1 MKIKEAVNRIDVLL
15 NNINIMKGDELNCDS
30 LTKFI
35 NWDSISN
42 KDYISIDDRI
52 IEYLEK
58 LLEDDVF
65 MKKIS
70 ASCDLRKY
78 EGIYNKM
85 QERKKEELNKDV
97 EKMFKE
103 GGKDEQ

>member
-85 QERKKEELNKDV
+85 QEQKEQE
-97 EKMFKE
+97 EKGE
-103 GGKDEQ
+103 

>member
-85 QERKKEELNKDV
+85 QEQKEKGEENV
-97 EKMFKE
+97 
-103 GGKDEQ
+103 

>member
-1 MKIKEAVNRIDVLL
+1 MEVVKMKIKEAVNRIDVLL

-85 QERKKEELNKDV
+85 QEQKEQE
-97 EKMFKE
+97 EKGE
-103 GGKDEQ
+103 

>member
-85 QERKKEELNKDV
+85 QEQKEQE
-97 EKMFKE
+97 EK
-103 GGKDEQ
+103 GGENV

>member
-35 NWDSISN
+35 NWDNIDN

-85 QERKKEELNKDV
+85 QEQKEQE
-97 EKMFKE
+97 EKGE
-103 GGKDEQ
+103 ENV

>member
-1 MKIKEAVNRIDVLL
+1 MKIKEAVKRIDVILA
-15 NNINIMKGDELNCDS
+15 NINIMKGDELNCDS

-85 QERKKEELNKDV
+85 QEQKEQKEEGEENV
-97 EKMFKE
+97 
-103 GGKDEQ
+103 

>member
-85 QERKKEELNKDV
+85 QEQKEQE
-97 EKMFKE
+97 EKGEKNV
-103 GGKDEQ
+103 

>member
-1 MKIKEAVNRIDVLL
+1 MEVVKMKIKEAVNRIDVLL

-85 QERKKEELNKDV
+85 QEQKEQE
-97 EKMFKE
+97 EKGE
-103 GGKDEQ
+103 ENV

>member
-85 QERKKEELNKDV
+85 QEQKEKG
-97 EKMFKE
+97 EKNV
-103 GGKDEQ
+103 

>member
-85 QERKKEELNKDV
+85 QEQKEQE
-97 EKMFKE
+97 EKGE
-103 GGKDEQ
+103 ENV

>member
-1 MKIKEAVNRIDVLL
+1 MKIVEAVKRIDVILS
-15 NNINIMKGDELNCDS
+15 NINIMKGNELDCDS
-30 LTKFI
+30 LTKSFD
-35 NWDSISN
+35 WDTIDN
-42 KDYISIDDRI
+42 KDYILIDDSI

-58 LLEDDVF
+58 LFEDDVF

-85 QERKKEELNKDV
+85 QEQKEQKEEGV
-97 EKMFKE
+97 ENV
-103 GGKDEQ
+103 